1 MEMNVFDA
9 ISELKKFYD
18 GTGSL
23 INLKPIIPAK
33 KLNVSVEYL
42 EGAIKVKVS
51 HPLRLYVDEI
61 YKILLRLYLVSSTE
75 LIVEFISGGKRKSV
89 SKRFGADESIKQT
102 IDDLLD
108 LPHEQLLDV
117 IIDTEYF
124 KLVEVTD
131 LNDTVSIIM
140 KKGDQKA
147 LFKSFLNYL
156 FPFLT
161 VYVDRSAK
169 EEILFQQ
176 EGDELV
182 VDVSLN
188 VDGASIGI
196 KSKRVKLLKL

>member
-9 ISELKKFYD
+9 INELKKFYD

-23 INLKPIIPAK
+23 SGLKSIIPAK
-33 KLNVSVEYL
+33 KLDVSLEYL
-42 EGAIKVKVS
+42 EGAVKIKVS

-61 YKILLRLYLVSSTE
+61 YKILLRLYMVSSTE
-75 LIVEFISGGKRKSV
+75 LIVEFITNGKRKSV
-89 SKRFGADESIKQT
+89 SKRFGADESIKET
-102 IDDLLD
+102 IKDLLE

-124 KLVEVTD
+124 KLVEVKD
-131 LNDTVSIIM
+131 LNDTVSVII

-161 VYVDRSAK
+161 VYVDKAAK
-169 EEILFQQ
+169 EEILFMQ

-188 VDGASIGI
+188 VDGSPVGV
-196 KSKRVKLLKL
+196 KSKKVKLLRV